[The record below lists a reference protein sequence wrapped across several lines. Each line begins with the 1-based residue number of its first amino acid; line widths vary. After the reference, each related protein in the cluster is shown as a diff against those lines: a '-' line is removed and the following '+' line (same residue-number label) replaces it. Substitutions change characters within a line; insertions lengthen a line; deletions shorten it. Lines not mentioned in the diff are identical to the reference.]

1 MGHSVVH
8 FVQQVQRCTEVSV
21 NIVRIF
27 VQHDLIS
34 FESHVDSMDGADRFK
49 KFKVVFKTN
58 NMKKHE
64 LDKTLDHLTQTRQ

>member
-1 MGHSVVH
+1 
-8 FVQQVQRCTEVSV
+8 
-21 NIVRIF
+21 
-27 VQHDLIS
+27 
-34 FESHVDSMDGADRFK
+34 MDGADRFK